1 MIWRATISPDLKILI
16 RLKNNDNY
24 TITLNKTYTVLISLI
39 VALGGFLLGFDSA
52 VISGAV
58 KGITLYFDMTDA
70 MLGFAVG
77 CVIFGAM
84 AGNIMAGPLADKLG
98 RKRILIMVAALFTIS
113 ATWSALA
120 TSYPEFIIAR
130 IIGGVG
136 IGGAILIAPI
146 YIAEIAPP
154 KLRGSLVSFNQLN
167 IVIGISA
174 AYFSNYFLV
183 NYGEQS
189 WRWMLGVEAIPAFIY
204 FICLFLVPKSPRW
217 MLLHLNQKENARDVL
232 QKIGGETYADHTIAE
247 ILESHGRQ
255 ESKGKFTDL
264 FRMKYSTIMVIAF
277 GIAFFQQITG
287 INAIFYYAPTI
298 FEQAGGST
306 DSSFLQAI
314 VVGLTNLV
322 FTLVAIWLIDRLG
335 RKPLLLIGTTFM
347 TVALLMA
354 TYAFNNATYNFNE
367 GTIGKVGDSEI
378 QRVIGQLDGQS
389 FASQSELFATIGGIL
404 EEEKFTQFKRNEIT
418 HFIQINS
425 TLVLIAILLYVAS
438 FAISLGPVMWTL
450 FSEIFPN
457 QIKGIAVSAVGF
469 FNSLVSFSVTQIFP
483 WELSNLG
490 PTATFGIYALLSACA
505 IFFVYKF
512 VIETKGRSLEEV
524 EQLLIKT

>member
-1 MIWRATISPDLKILI
+1 MEESDKVLKMN
-16 RLKNNDNY
+16 KSY
-24 TITLNKTYTVLISLI
+24 TILISLI

-58 KGITLYFDMTDA
+58 KGITIYFEMTEW
-70 MLGFAVG
+70 MLGFSVG
-77 CVIFGAM
+77 CVVFGAM
-84 AGNIMAGPLADKLG
+84 AGNLMAGPLSDKFG
-98 RKRILIMVAALFTIS
+98 RKNVLIFVATLFTIS
-113 ATWSALA
+113 ASWSAMA
-120 TSYPEFIIAR
+120 TGYTEFIIAR
-130 IIGGVG
+130 IIGGIG

-167 IVIGISA
+167 IVIGISV

-183 NYGEQS
+183 DMGENS
-189 WRWMLGVEAIPAFIY
+189 WRYMLGVEAIPAAIY
-204 FICLFLVPKSPRW
+204 FLALFTVPKSPRW
-217 MLLHLNQKENARDVL
+217 LITKLNQVEPARKIL
-232 QKIGGETYADHTIAE
+232 AKIGGEEYAEVTIAE
-247 ILESHGRQ
+247 IQRGVAMME
-255 ESKGKFTDL
+255 EKGKLSDL
-264 FRMKYSTIMVIAF
+264 FTYRNRTIMIIAI

-287 INAIFYYAPTI
+287 INAVFYYAPTI

-347 TVALLMA
+347 TIALLMA
-354 TYAFNNATYNFNE
+354 AFAFNNASYDFNE
-367 GTIGKVGDSEI
+367 KTLAKVGNTEI
-378 QRVIGQLDGQS
+378 RTALTDLNGKSFDGQ
-389 FASQSELFATIGGIL
+389 AALF
-404 EEEKFTQFKRNEIT
+404 EEVEPMMNKDLFLKFKRNEIT
-418 HFIQINS
+418 NFIQVNA
-425 TLVLIAILLYVAS
+425 TLVLIAILLYVAA

-450 FSEIFPN
+450 ISEIFPTKV
-457 QIKGIAVSAVGF
+457 KGIAISVVGF
-469 FNSLVSFSVTQIFP
+469 FNSLVSFSVTQVFP

-490 PTATFGIYALLSACA
+490 PTATFAIYALLSFCA

-512 VIETKGRSLEEV
+512 VIETKGKTLEEV
-524 EQLLIKT
+524 QEVLIRK

>member
-1 MIWRATISPDLKILI
+1 MAEANSEVKMN
-16 RLKNNDNY
+16 KSY
-24 TITLNKTYTVLISLI
+24 TILISLI

-58 KGITLYFDMTDA
+58 KGITIYFEMTEW
-70 MLGFAVG
+70 MLGFSVG
-77 CVIFGAM
+77 CVVFGAM
-84 AGNIMAGPLADKLG
+84 AGNLLAGPMSDMFG
-98 RKRILIMVAALFTIS
+98 RKKILIIVAALFTIS

-120 TSYPEFIIAR
+120 TGYIEFITAR
-130 IIGGVG
+130 IIGGIG

-167 IVIGISA
+167 IVIGISV

-183 NYGEQS
+183 NIEGES
-189 WRWMLGVEAIPAFIY
+189 WRWMLGVEAIPAAIY
-204 FICLFLVPKSPRW
+204 FLALFTVPRSPRW
-217 MLLHLNQKENARDVL
+217 LIRKLNKVKLARKILV
-232 QKIGGETYADHTIAE
+232 KIGGEEYAEVTIAE
-247 ILESHGRQ
+247 IQRGMSSTEEKGRL
-255 ESKGKFTDL
+255 SDL
-264 FRMKYSTIMVIAF
+264 FKYRNRTIMIIAI

-287 INAIFYYAPTI
+287 INAVFYYAPTI

-347 TVALLMA
+347 TIALLMA
-354 TYAFNNATYNFNE
+354 AFAFNNATYDFNDKTLAKISNNE
-367 GTIGKVGDSEI
+367 IRTALTDFNGKSFDS
-378 QRVIGQLDGQS
+378 Q
-389 FASQSELFATIGGIL
+389 AALF
-404 EEEKFTQFKRNEIT
+404 EEVEPAMDQNLFLQFKRNEIT
-418 HFIQINS
+418 NFIQVNA
-425 TLVLIAILLYVAS
+425 TLVLIAILLYVAA

-450 FSEIFPN
+450 ISEIFPSK
-457 QIKGIAVSAVGF
+457 IKGIAISVVGF
-469 FNSLVSFSVTQIFP
+469 FNSLVSFSVTQVFP

-490 PTATFGIYALLSACA
+490 PTATFAIYALLSFCA

-512 VIETKGRSLEEV
+512 VIETKGRTLEEV
-524 EQLLIKT
+524 QEILIRK

>member
-1 MIWRATISPDLKILI
+1 MKQQEDVLKLN
-16 RLKNNDNY
+16 KSY
-24 TITLNKTYTVLISLI
+24 TILISLI

-58 KGITLYFDMTDA
+58 KGITVYFEMTDS

-84 AGNIMAGPLADKLG
+84 AGNLLAGPMADRFG
-98 RKRILIMVAALFTIS
+98 RKKVLIVVAALFTIS

-120 TSYPEFIIAR
+120 TGYNEFIIAR
-130 IIGGVG
+130 IIGGIG

-167 IVIGISA
+167 IVIGISV

-183 NYGEQS
+183 NIEGDA
-189 WRWMLGVEAIPAFIY
+189 WRWMLGVEAIPAIIY
-204 FICLFLVPKSPRW
+204 FLALFTVPRSPRW
-217 MLLHLNQKENARDVL
+217 LIIKLSNVKLAQKILH
-232 QKIGGETYADHTIAE
+232 KIGGEDYAEITIAE
-247 ILESHGRQ
+247 IQRGVAKKEEKGRL
-255 ESKGKFTDL
+255 SDIFKS
-264 FRMKYSTIMVIAF
+264 KYSTIMIIAL

-322 FTLVAIWLIDRLG
+322 FTLVAIWLIDKLG
-335 RKPLLLIGTTFM
+335 RKPLLLIGTTCM
-347 TVALLMA
+347 TIALLMA
-354 TYAFNNATYNFNE
+354 AFAFNNASYNFNDA
-367 GTIGKVGDSEI
+367 TLSKMSNSEI
-378 QRVIGQLDGQS
+378 KMALADLNGKTFDGQ
-389 FASQSELFATIGGIL
+389 AALFKEVETKL
-404 EEEKFTQFKRNEIT
+404 NSDQFLNFKRNEIT
-418 HFIQINS
+418 NFIQINA
-425 TLVLIAILLYVAS
+425 TLVLLSILLYVAA
-438 FAISLGPVMWTL
+438 FAISLGPVMWAL
-450 FSEIFPN
+450 ISEVFPSK
-457 QIKGIAVSAVGF
+457 IKGIAISVVGF
-469 FNSLVSFSVTQIFP
+469 FNSLISFSVTQVFP

-490 PTATFGIYALLSACA
+490 PTLTFAIYAVLSFCA
-505 IFFVYKF
+505 IVFVYKF
-512 VIETKGRSLEEV
+512 VIETKGKTLEEIERELV
-524 EQLLIKT
+524 RS

>member
-1 MIWRATISPDLKILI
+1 MADSS
-16 RLKNNDNY
+16 KNIKMNKSY
-24 TITLNKTYTVLISLI
+24 TILISLI

-52 VISGAV
+52 VISGAI
-58 KGITLYFDMTDA
+58 KGITVYFEMTDE

-84 AGNIMAGPLADKLG
+84 AGNLLAGPLSDRFG
-98 RKRILIMVAALFTIS
+98 RKRVLILVALLFTIS

-120 TSYPEFIIAR
+120 TGYTEFIIAR
-130 IIGGVG
+130 IIGGIG
-136 IGGAILIAPI
+136 IGGAILIAPV

-154 KLRGSLVSFNQLN
+154 KLRGGLVSFNQLN
-167 IVIGISA
+167 IVIGISV

-183 NYGEQS
+183 NMEGES

-204 FICLFLVPKSPRW
+204 FVALFTVPRSPRW
-217 MLLHLNQKENARDVL
+217 LIIKLNKITSALKILVR
-232 QKIGGETYADHTIAE
+232 IGGKDYAQTTIEE
-247 ILESHGRQ
+247 IQRGIDKKE
-255 ESKGKFTDL
+255 EKGKLSDIFKS
-264 FRMKYSTIMVIAF
+264 KYATIMIIAL

-287 INAIFYYAPTI
+287 INAVFYYAPTI

-347 TVALLMA
+347 TIALLMA
-354 TYAFNNATYNFNE
+354 AFAFNEATYNFNADTLSKVSDKE
-367 GTIGKVGDSEI
+367 IGTALMD
-378 QRVIGQLDGQS
+378 LDGTS
-389 FASQSELFATIGGIL
+389 FQSQSELFKAVKTKL
-404 EEEKFTQFKRNEIT
+404 NDEKFLDFKRNEIT
-418 HFIQINS
+418 NFIQINA

-450 FSEIFPN
+450 ISEIFPN
-457 QIKGIAVSAVGF
+457 KIKGIAISVVGF
-469 FNSLVSFSVTQIFP
+469 FNSLISFSVTQVFP

-490 PTATFGIYALLSACA
+490 PTTTFAIYALLSLCA
-505 IFFVYKF
+505 IIFVYKF
-512 VIETKGRSLEEV
+512 VIETKGKTLEEV
-524 EQLLIKT
+524 ETLLVRS

>member
-1 MIWRATISPDLKILI
+1 MATQSSPSGMN
-16 RLKNNDNY
+16 RS
-24 TITLNKTYTVLISLI
+24 YTVLISLI

-58 KGITLYFDMTDA
+58 KGITVYFEMSEW

-84 AGNIMAGPLADKLG
+84 AGNLLAGPMSDRFG
-98 RKRILIMVAALFTIS
+98 RKPVLIFVASLFTIS

-120 TSYPEFIIAR
+120 TGYTEFIIAR
-130 IIGGVG
+130 IIGGIG

-154 KLRGSLVSFNQLN
+154 KMRGSLVSFNQLN
-167 IVIGISA
+167 IVIGISV

-183 NYGEQS
+183 NLDGES

-204 FICLFLVPKSPRW
+204 FLALFSVPKSPRW
-217 MLLHLNQKENARDVL
+217 LILKRGETDRAQQIMA
-232 QKIGGETYADHTIAE
+232 KIGGESYAQATISE
-247 ILESHGRQ
+247 IQAGTKGET
-255 ESKGKFTDL
+255 SKGKISDL
-264 FRMKYSTIMVIAF
+264 FKSKYATILIIAF

-335 RKPLLLIGTTFM
+335 RKPLLLIGTTCM
-347 TVALLMA
+347 TIALLMA
-354 TYAFNNATYNFNE
+354 TLAFNNATYSFNE
-367 GTIGKVGDSEI
+367 ETLAKISNEDTRKSLQE
-378 QRVIGQLDGQS
+378 LNGQS
-389 FASQSELFATIGGIL
+389 FDGQQVLFETVQAKLSEEQFLD
-404 EEEKFTQFKRNEIT
+404 FKRNQIT
-418 HFIQINS
+418 NLININA

-450 FSEIFPN
+450 FSEIFPTR
-457 QIKGIAVSAVGF
+457 IKGIAISVVGF
-469 FNSLVSFSVTQIFP
+469 FNSLVSFSVTQVFP

-490 PTATFGIYALLSACA
+490 PTMTFAIYAMLSFCA
-505 IFFVYKF
+505 IIFVYKF
-512 VIETKGRSLEEV
+512 VIETKGRSLDEL
-524 EQLLIKT
+524 EQILIRS

>member
-1 MIWRATISPDLKILI
+1 MKESEKIV
-16 RLKNNDNY
+16 KVNKSY
-24 TITLNKTYTVLISLI
+24 TIFLSLI

-58 KGITLYFDMTDA
+58 KGITIYFEMTKA
-70 MLGFAVG
+70 MVGFAVG

-84 AGNIMAGPLADKLG
+84 AGNLLAGPMADIFG
-98 RKRILIMVAALFTIS
+98 RKKVLIIVAALFAIS
-113 ATWSALA
+113 ASWSAMA
-120 TSYPEFIIAR
+120 TGYTEFIIAR
-130 IIGGVG
+130 IIGGIG

-167 IVIGISA
+167 IVIGISV

-183 NYGEQS
+183 NMEGES
-189 WRWMLGVEAIPAFIY
+189 WRWMLGVEAIPALIY
-204 FICLFLVPKSPRW
+204 FLTLFTVPRSPRW
-217 MLLHLNQKENARDVL
+217 LILKLNKVKLAKKIL
-232 QKIGGETYADHTIAE
+232 QKIGGEEYAEITIAE
-247 ILESHGRQ
+247 IQRGIAKKE
-255 ESKGKFTDL
+255 EKSKLSDL
-264 FRMKYSTIMVIAF
+264 FQSKYTTIMIIAL

-335 RKPLLLIGTTFM
+335 RKPLLLIGTTCM
-347 TVALLMA
+347 TIALLMA
-354 TYAFNNATYNFNE
+354 ALAFNNATYDFNSATLQKLGNTEIKASLSALE
-367 GTIGKVGDSEI
+367 GKSFPNQASLFKEVRNKLNNEQFIVFERDEI
-378 QRVIGQLDGQS
+378 
-389 FASQSELFATIGGIL
+389 
-404 EEEKFTQFKRNEIT
+404 KN
-418 HFIQINS
+418 FIQIDS
-425 TLVLIAILLYVAS
+425 SLVLIAILLYVAS

-450 FSEIFPN
+450 FSEVFPSK
-457 QIKGIAVSAVGF
+457 IKGIAISVVGF
-469 FNSLVSFSVTQIFP
+469 FNSLVSFSVTQVFP

-490 PTATFGIYALLSACA
+490 PTVTFAVYAVLSFLA
-505 IFFVYKF
+505 IIFVYKY
-512 VIETKGRSLEEV
+512 VIETKGKTLEEV
-524 EQLLIKT
+524 EELLIKS

>member
-1 MIWRATISPDLKILI
+1 MGPSASAVKM
-16 RLKNNDNY
+16 
-24 TITLNKTYTVLISLI
+24 NKSYTVLISLI

-84 AGNIMAGPLADKLG
+84 AGNLLAGPMAEKFG
-98 RKRILIMVAALFTIS
+98 RKSVLIVVAALFTIS
-113 ATWSALA
+113 ASWSALA
-120 TSYPEFIIAR
+120 TGYVEFITAR
-130 IIGGVG
+130 IIGGIG

-167 IVIGISA
+167 IVIGISV

-183 NYGEQS
+183 NIEGES

-204 FICLFLVPKSPRW
+204 FLSLFTVPRSPRW
-217 MLLHLNQKENARDVL
+217 LIRKHNNVDAATAILS
-232 QKIGGETYADHTIAE
+232 KIGGDAYAHATVQD
-247 ILESHGRQ
+247 ILAKGGEVKAK
-255 ESKGKFTDL
+255 SKLSDIFQA
-264 FRMKYSTIMVIAF
+264 KYSTIMIIAF

-322 FTLVAIWLIDRLG
+322 FTLVAIWLIDKLG
-335 RKPLLLIGTTFM
+335 RKPLLLIGTTCM
-347 TVALLMA
+347 TIALAMA
-354 TYAFNNATYNFNE
+354 TYAFNAATYDFNDASLA
-367 GTIGKVGDSEI
+367 KVSNEES
-378 QRVIGQLDGQS
+378 RVLLQDLRGQS
-389 FASQSELFATIGGIL
+389 FESQTALFSEIEPMLSP
-404 EEEKFTQFKRNEIT
+404 TQFLDFKRNQIT
-418 HFIQINS
+418 NFIQINA

-450 FSEIFPN
+450 FSEVFPTK
-457 QIKGIAVSAVGF
+457 IKGIAISAVGF
-469 FNSLVSFSVTQIFP
+469 FNSLVSFSVTQVFP

-490 PTATFGIYALLSACA
+490 PTMTFAIYALLSLLAV
-505 IFFVYKF
+505 FFVKRF
-512 VIETKGRSLEEV
+512 VVETKGKTLEEV
-524 EQLLIKT
+524 QELLVRK

>member
-1 MIWRATISPDLKILI
+1 MKEQDEVLQ
-16 RLKNNDNY
+16 
-24 TITLNKTYTVLISLI
+24 LNKSYTVLISLV

-58 KGITLYFDMTDA
+58 KGITVYFEMTDS

-84 AGNIMAGPLADKLG
+84 AGNLMAGPMADRFG
-98 RKRILIMVAALFTIS
+98 RKKVLIFVAALFAVS

-120 TSYPEFIIAR
+120 TGYNEFIIAR
-130 IIGGVG
+130 VIGGIG

-167 IVIGISA
+167 IVIGISV

-183 NYGEQS
+183 NMEGDS
-189 WRWMLGVEAIPAFIY
+189 WRWMLGVEAIPAIIY
-204 FICLFLVPKSPRW
+204 FLALFAVPKSPRW
-217 MLLHLNQKENARDVL
+217 LILKFNKVEPASEIL
-232 QKIGGETYADHTIAE
+232 QKIGGEDYAQITIDE
-247 ILESHGRQ
+247 IQRGVAKKE
-255 ESKGKFTDL
+255 EKGKLSDIFKS
-264 FRMKYSTIMVIAF
+264 KYATIMIIAL

-322 FTLVAIWLIDRLG
+322 FTLVAIWLIDKLG
-335 RKPLLLIGTTFM
+335 RKPLLLIGSTCM
-347 TVALLMA
+347 TIALIMA
-354 TYAFNNATYNFNE
+354 AFAFNNATYDFNDA
-367 GTIGKVGDSEI
+367 TMDKMSNTEI
-378 QRVIGQLDGQS
+378 KAALGEFKGES
-389 FASQSELFATIGGIL
+389 FESQAALFEAVETKL
-404 EEEKFTQFKRNEIT
+404 NPDQFLNFKRNEIT
-418 HFIQINS
+418 NFIQINA
-425 TLVLIAILLYVAS
+425 TWVLLSILLYVAA

-450 FSEIFPN
+450 ISEIFPSK
-457 QIKGIAVSAVGF
+457 IKGIAISVVGF
-469 FNSLVSFSVTQIFP
+469 FNSLVSFSVTQVFP

-490 PTATFGIYALLSACA
+490 PTLTFAIYAVLSFCA
-505 IFFVYKF
+505 IVFVYKF
-512 VIETKGRSLEEV
+512 VIETKGKTLEQI
-524 EQLLIKT
+524 EQELVRN

>member
-1 MIWRATISPDLKILI
+1 MEQAAKMNRS
-16 RLKNNDNY
+16 Y
-24 TITLNKTYTVLISLI
+24 TIVISLI

-52 VISGAV
+52 VISGAI
-58 KGITLYFDMTDA
+58 KGITIYFEMTDA

-84 AGNIMAGPLADKLG
+84 AGNLLAGPLADRFG
-98 RKRILIMVAALFTIS
+98 RKRILILVAALFTIS

-120 TSYPEFIIAR
+120 TGYTEFIIAR
-130 IIGGVG
+130 IIGGIG

-167 IVIGISA
+167 IVIGISV

-183 NYGEQS
+183 NYGDDN
-189 WRWMLGVEAIPAFIY
+189 WRWMLGVEAVPAIIY
-204 FICLFLVPKSPRW
+204 FFALFTVPKSPRW
-217 MLLHLNQKENARDVL
+217 LILKLNNVKLARKIL
-232 QKIGGETYADHTIAE
+232 QKIGGEEYAEVTLNE
-247 ILESHGRQ
+247 IQRGVDKKE
-255 ESKGKFTDL
+255 EKGKLSDL
-264 FRMKYSTIMVIAF
+264 FNSKYATIMIIAL

-335 RKPLLLIGTTFM
+335 RKPLLLIGTSFM
-347 TVALLMA
+347 TLALILAAM
-354 TYAFNNATYNFNE
+354 AFNNATYDFEESTLDKISNDETKEVLADLE
-367 GTIGKVGDSEI
+367 GESYK
-378 QRVIGQLDGQS
+378 
-389 FASQSELFATIGGIL
+389 SQDELFTVV
-404 EEEKFTQFKRNEIT
+404 EEKLNPAQFMDFKRNQIT
-418 HFIQINS
+418 NFININA
-425 TLVLIAILLYVAS
+425 TMVLIAILMYVAA

-450 FSEIFPN
+450 ISEVFPSK
-457 QIKGIAVSAVGF
+457 IKGIAISVVGF
-469 FNSLVSFSVTQIFP
+469 FNSLVSFSVTQLFP

-490 PTATFGIYALLSACA
+490 PTITFAIYALLSLLAVL
-505 IFFVYKF
+505 FVYRF
-512 VIETKGRSLEEV
+512 VIETKGRTLEEV
-524 EQLLIKT
+524 EELLIR

>member
-1 MIWRATISPDLKILI
+1 MQSDVVIKM
-16 RLKNNDNY
+16 
-24 TITLNKTYTVLISLI
+24 NKSYTVLISLI

-58 KGITLYFDMTDA
+58 RGITVYFEMTDA

-84 AGNIMAGPLADKLG
+84 AGNLAAGPVSDRFG
-98 RKRILIMVAALFTIS
+98 RKNTLIVVAALFTIS

-120 TSYPEFIIAR
+120 TGYTEFIIAR

-154 KLRGSLVSFNQLN
+154 NLRGSLVSFNQLN
-167 IVIGISA
+167 IVIGISV

-183 NYGEQS
+183 DLGEES
-189 WRWMLGVEAIPAFIY
+189 WRWMLGVEAIPALIY
-204 FICLFLVPKSPRW
+204 FMALFTVPKSPRW
-217 MLLHLNQKENARDVL
+217 LIQKLNNVALARKILVR
-232 QKIGGETYADHTIAE
+232 IGGEEYAEATIVE
-247 ILESHGRQ
+247 IQRNLAKKESQGKLSDLLQ
-255 ESKGKFTDL
+255 SK
-264 FRMKYSTIMVIAF
+264 YATIMIIAM

-322 FTLVAIWLIDRLG
+322 FTLVAIWLIDKLG
-335 RKPLLLIGTTFM
+335 RKPLLLIGTSCM
-347 TVALLMA
+347 TIALLLA
-354 TYAFNNATYNFNE
+354 TLAFNNATYDFNE
-367 GTIGKVGDSEI
+367 TTLAKVSNAEARQALSELS
-378 QRVIGQLDGQS
+378 GSSYDGQ
-389 FASQSELFATIGGIL
+389 AALFEAVQPRLSGEQFL
-404 EEEKFTQFKRNEIT
+404 DFKRNQIT
-418 HFIQINS
+418 NFIQINA
-425 TLVLIAILLYVAS
+425 TLVLIAILLYVAA
-438 FAISLGPVMWTL
+438 FAISLGPVMWAL
-450 FSEIFPN
+450 VSEIFPSK
-457 QIKGIAVSAVGF
+457 IKGIAISVVGF
-469 FNSLVSFSVTQIFP
+469 FNSLVSFSVTQVFP

-490 PTATFGIYALLSACA
+490 PTMTFAIYALLSLLALL
-505 IFFVYKF
+505 FVKRY

-524 EQLLIKT
+524 EELLIRK

>member
-1 MIWRATISPDLKILI
+1 MKNSTSELKLN
-16 RLKNNDNY
+16 KSY
-24 TITLNKTYTVLISLI
+24 TILISLI

-58 KGITLYFDMTDA
+58 KGITVYFEMTDS

-84 AGNIMAGPLADKLG
+84 AGNILAGPMADKFG
-98 RKRILIMVAALFTIS
+98 RKKVLIIVAALFAIS
-113 ATWSALA
+113 ASWSALS
-120 TSYPEFIIAR
+120 TSYVEFIVAR
-130 IIGGVG
+130 IIGGIG

-167 IVIGISA
+167 IVIGISV

-183 NYGEQS
+183 NYGEES
-189 WRWMLGVEAIPAFIY
+189 WRWMLGVEAIPAVIY
-204 FICLFLVPKSPRW
+204 FLALFTVPKSPRW
-217 MLLHLNQKENARDVL
+217 LIQKFNNADL
-232 QKIGGETYADHTIAE
+232 ANTILAKIGGEDYANETVNE
-247 ILESHGRQ
+247 INKGIKKREV
-255 ESKGKFTDL
+255 KGKIADL
-264 FRMKYSTIMVIAF
+264 FSSKYATIMIIAL

-322 FTLVAIWLIDRLG
+322 FTLVAIWLIDKLG

-347 TVALLMA
+347 TIALLMA
-354 TYAFNNATYNFNE
+354 TLAFNNATYNFDSNS
-367 GTIGKVGDSEI
+367 INKISNSEI
-378 QRVIGQLDGQS
+378 KTALLDFDGKT
-389 FASQSELFATIGGIL
+389 FDSQSALFVEVNKKL
-404 EEEKFTQFKRNEIT
+404 NNDQFLDFKRNEIT
-418 HFIQINS
+418 NFIDINA

-450 FSEIFPN
+450 FSEIFPSK
-457 QIKGIAVSAVGF
+457 IKGIAISVVGF
-469 FNSLVSFSVTQIFP
+469 FNSLISFSVTQIFP

-490 PTATFGIYALLSACA
+490 PTATFAIYALLSFIA
-505 IFFVYKF
+505 ILFVYKY
-512 VIETKGRSLEEV
+512 VIETKGKTLEEL
-524 EQLLIKT
+524 EESLIKA

>member
-1 MIWRATISPDLKILI
+1 MKTPETEVKMNKS
-16 RLKNNDNY
+16 Y
-24 TITLNKTYTVLISLI
+24 TILISLI

-58 KGITLYFDMTDA
+58 KGITIYFDMTEW
-70 MLGFAVG
+70 MLGFSVG
-77 CVIFGAM
+77 CVVFGAM
-84 AGNIMAGPLADKLG
+84 AGNLLAGPMSDRFG
-98 RKRILIMVAALFTIS
+98 RKNILIVVAALFTIS

-120 TSYPEFIIAR
+120 TGYTEFIIAR
-130 IIGGVG
+130 IIGGIG
-136 IGGAILIAPI
+136 IGGAILIAPV

-167 IVIGISA
+167 IVIGISV

-183 NYGEQS
+183 NMEGES

-204 FICLFLVPKSPRW
+204 FVSLWTVPKSPRW
-217 MLLHLNQKENARDVL
+217 LILKLNKEDAARKIMA
-232 QKIGGETYADHTIAE
+232 KIGGEEYAETTLAE
-247 ILESHGRQ
+247 IQRGIAKKETKGRLA
-255 ESKGKFTDL
+255 DL
-264 FRMKYSTIMVIAF
+264 FNNKYSTIMIIAL

-322 FTLVAIWLIDRLG
+322 FTFVAIWLIDRLG
-335 RKPLLLIGTTFM
+335 RKPLLLIGTSFM

-354 TYAFNNATYNFNE
+354 TFAFNNATYDFNE
-367 GTIGKVGDSEI
+367 TTLEKVGDSEI
-378 QRVIGQLDGQS
+378 KLALTDLDGKSFDGQS
-389 FASQSELFATIGGIL
+389 VLFTEVAKRL
-404 EEEKFTQFKRNEIT
+404 NEDQFLKFKRNEIT
-418 HFIQINS
+418 NFIQINA

-450 FSEIFPN
+450 ISEIFPSK
-457 QIKGIAVSAVGF
+457 IKGIAISVVGF
-469 FNSLVSFSVTQIFP
+469 FNSLVSFSVTQVFP

-490 PTATFGIYALLSACA
+490 PTVTFAIYALLSICA
-505 IFFVYKF
+505 MMFVYKF
-512 VIETKGRSLEEV
+512 VIETKGRTLEEV
-524 EQLLIKT
+524 EELLINQ

>member
-1 MIWRATISPDLKILI
+1 MSKPATEIKMNRS
-16 RLKNNDNY
+16 Y
-24 TITLNKTYTVLISLI
+24 TILISLI

-58 KGITLYFDMTDA
+58 KGITVYFEMTEW
-70 MLGFAVG
+70 MLGFSVG
-77 CVIFGAM
+77 CVVFGAM
-84 AGNIMAGPLADKLG
+84 AGNLMAGPMADKFG
-98 RKRILIMVAALFTIS
+98 RKSVLIFVAALFAIS

-120 TSYPEFIIAR
+120 TGYTEFIIAR
-130 IIGGVG
+130 IIGGIG

-167 IVIGISA
+167 IVIGISV

-183 NYGEQS
+183 NLEGES
-189 WRWMLGVEAIPAFIY
+189 WRWMLGVEAIPAVIY
-204 FICLFLVPKSPRW
+204 FLSLFAVPKSPRW
-217 MLLHLNQKENARDVL
+217 LIQKTDNEVIAQKTL
-232 QKIGGETYADHTIAE
+232 AKIGGEEYAKATVSE
-247 ILESHGRQ
+247 IRRGLAKK
-255 ESKGKFTDL
+255 ESKGRLSDFFKS
-264 FRMKYSTIMVIAF
+264 RYATIMIIAL

-287 INAIFYYAPTI
+287 INAVFYYAPTI

-322 FTLVAIWLIDRLG
+322 FTLVAMWLIDRLG

-347 TVALLMA
+347 TIALLMA
-354 TYAFNNATYNFNE
+354 AYAFNKATYDFNGDTLSKVNNKELRIALNDLE
-367 GTIGKVGDSEI
+367 GKSFS
-378 QRVIGQLDGQS
+378 GQAALFEAVETKLNSDQFLD
-389 FASQSELFATIGGIL
+389 
-404 EEEKFTQFKRNEIT
+404 FKRNQIT
-418 HFIQINS
+418 NFIQINA

-450 FSEIFPN
+450 LSEIFPSK
-457 QIKGIAVSAVGF
+457 IKGIAISVVGF
-469 FNSLVSFSVTQIFP
+469 FNSLVSFSVTQVFP

-490 PTATFGIYALLSACA
+490 PAITFAIYALLSFCA
-505 IFFVYKF
+505 MLFVYKF
-512 VIETKGRSLEEV
+512 VIETKGKTLEEV
-524 EQLLIKT
+524 EELLIRK

>member
-1 MIWRATISPDLKILI
+1 MKEQDEVLQ
-16 RLKNNDNY
+16 
-24 TITLNKTYTVLISLI
+24 LNKSYTVLISLV

-58 KGITLYFDMTDA
+58 KGITVYFEMTDS

-84 AGNIMAGPLADKLG
+84 AGNLMAGPMADRFG
-98 RKRILIMVAALFTIS
+98 RKKVLIFVAALFAVS

-120 TSYPEFIIAR
+120 TGYNEFIIAR
-130 IIGGVG
+130 VIGGIG

-167 IVIGISA
+167 IVIGISV

-183 NYGEQS
+183 NMEGDS
-189 WRWMLGVEAIPAFIY
+189 WRWMLGVEAIPAIIY
-204 FICLFLVPKSPRW
+204 FLALFAVPKSPRW
-217 MLLHLNQKENARDVL
+217 LILKFNKVEPASKIL
-232 QKIGGETYADHTIAE
+232 QKIGGEDYAQITIDE
-247 ILESHGRQ
+247 IQRGVAKKE
-255 ESKGKFTDL
+255 EKGKLSDIFKS
-264 FRMKYSTIMVIAF
+264 KYATIMIIAL

-322 FTLVAIWLIDRLG
+322 FTLVAIWLIDKLG
-335 RKPLLLIGTTFM
+335 RKPLLLIGSTCM
-347 TVALLMA
+347 TIALIMA
-354 TYAFNNATYNFNE
+354 AFAFNNATYDFNDA
-367 GTIGKVGDSEI
+367 TMDKMSNTEI
-378 QRVIGQLDGQS
+378 KAALGEFKGES
-389 FASQSELFATIGGIL
+389 FESQAALFEAVETKL
-404 EEEKFTQFKRNEIT
+404 NPDQFLNFKRNEIT
-418 HFIQINS
+418 NFIQINA
-425 TLVLIAILLYVAS
+425 TLVLLSILLYVAA

-450 FSEIFPN
+450 ISEIFPSK
-457 QIKGIAVSAVGF
+457 IKGIAISVVGF
-469 FNSLVSFSVTQIFP
+469 FNSLVSFSVTQVFP

-490 PTATFGIYALLSACA
+490 PTLTFAIYAVLSFCA
-505 IFFVYKF
+505 IVFVYKF
-512 VIETKGRSLEEV
+512 VIETKGKTLEQI
-524 EQLLIKT
+524 EQELVRN